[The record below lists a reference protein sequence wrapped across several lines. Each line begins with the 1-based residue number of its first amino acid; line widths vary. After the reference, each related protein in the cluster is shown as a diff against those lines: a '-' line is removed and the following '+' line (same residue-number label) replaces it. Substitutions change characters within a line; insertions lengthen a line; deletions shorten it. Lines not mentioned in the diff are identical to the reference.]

1 MGSIVSCVVPF
12 VMIATGP
19 GPTVSLQHFPSADV
33 NPSRSSAIT
42 QAAIPLVALAP
53 PLNRRFT
60 SVTHHLN

>member
-42 QAAIPLVALAP
+42 QAAVPLVALAP
-53 PLNRRFT
+53 P
-60 SVTHHLN
+60 